1 MDKETRFLYVK
12 INYEERICL
21 SLKDN
26 AAEIAKL
33 SALNKLLLKNNL
45 ILKPNDIERLITN
58 NIGSIIGYLMYLLAL
73 PLLKRI
79 KYHL

>member
-1 MDKETRFLYVK
+1 MSKL
-12 INYEERICL
+12 NYEERISL

-58 NIGSIIGYLMYLLAL
+58 TIGSIIGYLMYLLAL

>member
-1 MDKETRFLYVK
+1 MSKL
-12 INYEERICL
+12 NYEERISL

-58 NIGSIIGYLMYLLAL
+58 TIGSIIGYLMYLLAL
-73 PLLKRI
+73 PLLRRI

>member
-1 MDKETRFLYVK
+1 MSKLT
-12 INYEERICL
+12 YEERISL

-58 NIGSIIGYLMYLLAL
+58 TIGSIIGYLMYLLAL

>member
-1 MDKETRFLYVK
+1 MSKL
-12 INYEERICL
+12 NYEERICL

-26 AAEIAKL
+26 ASEIAKL

-58 NIGSIIGYLMYLLAL
+58 TIGSIIEYLMYLLSFTI
-73 PLLKRI
+73 I
-79 KYHL
+79 KKDKISSIRLNYK

>member
-1 MDKETRFLYVK
+1 MDIETRFLYVK
-12 INYEERICL
+12 INYEERIYL

>member
-1 MDKETRFLYVK
+1 MSKL
-12 INYEERICL
+12 NYEERICL

-26 AAEIAKL
+26 ATEIAKL

-58 NIGSIIGYLMYLLAL
+58 TIGSIIGYLMYLLAL